1 MSYNRYLDM
10 KKFYAVLVV
19 VFTMLSCSDEIRFNS
34 PAMQANKQN
43 ELWRADFFAADI
55 DNGGF
60 VIEGRNSG
68 ETLQLITTSDTR
80 GTFDLD
86 LDSDNVAIFIDA
98 DGTTYSTKNAPD
110 PSLGTYPTSGQI
122 VVEDID
128 SGDPK
133 NVYGTFWFY
142 AYTTDGL
149 KVINFNKG
157 VFYKVPLVGGLVQNN

>member
-1 MSYNRYLDM
+1 M
-10 KKFYAVLVV
+10 KK
-19 VFTMLSCSDEIRFNS
+19 VFVFILAIFSILSCSDEVRFNS

-43 ELWRADFFAADI
+43 ELWRSNFFAADI

-60 VIEGRNSG
+60 IIEGRNAG
-68 ETLQLITTSDTR
+68 ETIQLITTSDTR
-80 GTFDLD
+80 GTFNLG
-86 LDSDNVAIFIDA
+86 LESDNVAIFVDA

-110 PSLGTYPTSGQI
+110 PSIGSYPTSGEI
-122 VVEDID
+122 IVEDVD
-128 SGDPK
+128 NDDPK

-157 VFYKVPLVGGLVQNN
+157 VFYKVPLVGGLSQVQ